1 MRFVL
6 LISYSN
12 VQTLHQTQMYLNT
25 LLVFAVLEF
34 YSKTTRQRASTIIKY
49 QDKNHSPGF

>member
-6 LISYSN
+6 LVSYSN
-12 VQTLHQTQMYLNT
+12 VQTLHQTQVYLNT

-34 YSKTTRQRASTIIKY
+34 YSKTTRQCASTIIKY